1 MGVFLPDG
9 GYRRDDEQGDVSR
22 QHLKARLRTLHQ
34 VELDNKRVLVRV
46 DLNVPMEG
54 GKVAD
59 ATRIECSVPT
69 IREIADKGGKV
80 ILLLSHFG
88 RPKGPDSKNSLKQ
101 VVPAVAA
108 ALGRPVGFVSSDCIG
123 EQARVA
129 VNRMRRGDVLCL
141 ENTRFPKGRGAL
153 HFRATEGHVQ
163 IHFRRHPL

>member
-1 MGVFLPDG
+1 M
-9 GYRRDDEQGDVSR
+9 
-22 QHLKARLRTLHQ
+22 
-34 VELDNKRVLVRV
+34 
-46 DLNVPMEG
+46 
-54 GKVAD
+54 
-59 ATRIECSVPT
+59 
-69 IREIADKGGKV
+69 

>member
-59 ATRIECSVPT
+59 ATRIEFQSQPS
-69 IREIADKGGKV
+69 GK
-80 ILLLSHFG
+80 LRTRAG
-88 RPKGPDSKNSLKQ
+88 R
-101 VVPAVAA
+101 
-108 ALGRPVGFVSSDCIG
+108 
-123 EQARVA
+123 
-129 VNRMRRGDVLCL
+129 
-141 ENTRFPKGRGAL
+141 
-153 HFRATEGHVQ
+153 
-163 IHFRRHPL
+163 